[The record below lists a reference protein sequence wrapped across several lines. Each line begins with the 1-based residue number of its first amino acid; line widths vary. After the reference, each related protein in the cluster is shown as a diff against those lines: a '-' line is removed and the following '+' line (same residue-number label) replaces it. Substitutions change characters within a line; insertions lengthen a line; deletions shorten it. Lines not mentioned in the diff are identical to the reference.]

1 MAVTKHYHLRQSTES
16 SGACSYWKRTGIT
29 LNTADEFRFCHN
41 TIMTGRGRPRKNNQT
56 GETKQPTCP
65 KKREGLLQQ
74 PQDGTLKEQ
83 KPNEIKQEIKTAG
96 KPPVQ
101 SSGEDKMIRQQKTD
115 PGSKNAPVPRTKV
128 KTSADGAK
136 STTSVEE
143 TAKTKTKA
151 TTQIKDSP
159 KNTRRKRSGRTTP
172 DVELPEERGSLPL
185 DDTADNSPKITKA
198 KKSGGKVK
206 QGMKVTVKTKSDS
219 QVQKAELHMDKAKPE
234 IPKELKMA
242 PVEEEVLPD
251 KTKLPERF
259 AEGAA
264 EMVQKANQETPNGSI
279 AQGGIDGKQG
289 LDSILHKT
297 LEKQKIRK
305 TQRSEAAKV
314 VNNVV
319 NQIVNHLKRNSK
331 SLEGAEKLNTG
342 SYYENLKVS
351 MLYHARTSL

>member
-1 MAVTKHYHLRQSTES
+1 
-16 SGACSYWKRTGIT
+16 
-29 LNTADEFRFCHN
+29 
-41 TIMTGRGRPRKNNQT
+41 MTGRGRPRKNNQT

-65 KKREGLLQQ
+65 KKQKGLLKQ

-83 KPNEIKQEIKTAG
+83 KPNQTKQEIKTAG

-101 SSGEDKMIRQQKTD
+101 SSGEDEMIRQQKTD
-115 PGSKNAPVPRTKV
+115 PGRKNAPVPRTKV
-128 KTSADGAK
+128 RTSADRAK
-136 STTSVEE
+136 STTAVEE

-172 DVELPEERGSLPL
+172 DVELNEERGSPPL
-185 DDTADNSPKITKA
+185 VDTADNSPKITKE

-206 QGMKVTVKTKSDS
+206 QRMKVTETTKSDS
-219 QVQKAELHMDKAKPE
+219 LQKAGRHMGKAKPQ

-264 EMVQKANQETPNGSI
+264 EMVQKANQETSNGSI
-279 AQGGIDGKQG
+279 AQGDIDGKQG

-319 NQIVNHLKRNSK
+319 NQIVNHLKRNSR
-331 SLEGAEKLNTG
+331 SFEGAEQLNIG

-351 MLYHARTSL
+351 MWYQARTSL

>member
-1 MAVTKHYHLRQSTES
+1 
-16 SGACSYWKRTGIT
+16 
-29 LNTADEFRFCHN
+29 
-41 TIMTGRGRPRKNNQT
+41 MTGRGRPRKNNQP

-65 KKREGLLQQ
+65 KKREGLLHQ

-101 SSGEDKMIRQQKTD
+101 SSGEDEMIRQQKTD

-128 KTSADGAK
+128 RTSADREK

-143 TAKTKTKA
+143 RAETKTKA
-151 TTQIKDSP
+151 TTQTKNSP
-159 KNTRRKRSGRTTP
+159 KNTRRKRNGRTTP
-172 DVELPEERGSLPL
+172 DAELPEERGSPPL

-198 KKSGGKVK
+198 KSGGKVK
-206 QGMKVTVKTKSDS
+206 QRMKVTEKTKSDS
-219 QVQKAELHMDKAKPE
+219 QVQKAERHMGKAKPE

-242 PVEEEVLPD
+242 PVEEVLPG

-264 EMVQKANQETPNGSI
+264 EMVPKANQETPNGSI

-297 LEKQKIRK
+297 LDKQKIRK

-331 SLEGAEKLNTG
+331 SFEGAEQLNTG

-351 MLYHARTSL
+351 MSYQARTSL